1 LGQTFQGEHKGTW
14 MSEITAHGAL
24 PKPEARV
31 HPRFVTVASLALI
44 APLCVIG
51 AIIGVQLIVTLGITA
66 NTSLIGALAGM
77 VLARV
82 PLAAFRRYRSVHVQN
97 LAQSAISAATF
108 GAGNALMLPIGIPFV
123 LGRADLV
130 MPMFVGVTLAM
141 LIDGY
146 MLYRLF
152 DSEVFP
158 ATAAWP
164 PGAAAAEAI
173 RAGDEGGRKAVV
185 LGIGVVLGIVGNW
198 LAGIPMSAFGVA
210 FIGNIWALTMF
221 GIGLLLRGYSALLF
235 NHPLF
240 ATIIPQGDINAAY
253 IPHGMMVGA
262 GIVALVQVGLIVLR
276 RGGVHAGHIGTTRP
290 AAEVRRTLGL
300 GFAAYVAIAV
310 VIALFGGLLGAL
322 SAPMLVLF
330 LLYAAFAAMIHEVIV
345 GLAAMHSGWFPA
357 FAVALITLVIGML
370 IGFPPVALTL
380 LVGFSA
386 ATGPAFSDMGY
397 DLKAGYMLRGYGT
410 DPGFEMDG
418 RRQQLIAAMFAFVVA
433 AIVVLIAY
441 PSFFAQNLVAPV
453 DKVYVATI
461 KAGAS
466 ASVAMSLLIWAIP
479 GAIVQALG
487 GPKRQLGVLLSTGLL
502 IAFPVAGWAVIA
514 GVACRVVWERLIKTA
529 GTETMHIFGAGVI
542 AGDALYAFFS
552 SLARNFAAKH

>member
-1 LGQTFQGEHKGTW
+1 
-14 MSEITAHGAL
+14 MSDLAAPTSEAL
-24 PKPEARV
+24 IPTQ
-31 HPRFVTVASLALI
+31 HPHFISAASLALI
-44 APLCVIG
+44 TPLCIIG

-77 VLARV
+77 ALARV
-82 PLAAFRRYRSVHVQN
+82 PLAAFARYRSIHVQN

-123 LGRADLV
+123 LGRPDLV
-130 MPMFVGVTLAM
+130 LPLFVGVFLAM
-141 LIDGY
+141 LLDGY

-173 RAGDEGGRKAVV
+173 RAGDEGGRKAAILGGGV
-185 LGIGVVLGIVGNW
+185 LLGVLGNW
-198 LAGIPMSAFGVA
+198 LGGIPMSAFGVA

-221 GIGLLLRGYSALLF
+221 AVGLLARGYSSVLF
-235 NHPLF
+235 SGWLPG
-240 ATIIPQGDINAAY
+240 GDINKAY

-262 GIVALVQVGLIVLR
+262 GLVALVQVGLIVLR
-276 RGGVHAGHIGTTRP
+276 RGPGTTNASRTP
-290 AAEVRRTLGL
+290 TEVRRSLGL
-300 GFAAYVAIAV
+300 GAGAYVAIAL
-310 VIALFGGLLGAL
+310 VIALLAGLTAQL
-322 SAPMLVLF
+322 SIGMLLF
-330 LLYAAFAAMIHEVIV
+330 FLVYAAFAALVHELIV

-370 IGFPPVALTL
+370 IGFPPVALAL

-397 DLKAGYMLRGYGT
+397 DLKAGFMLRGGGR
-410 DPGFEMDG
+410 DPGFEQDG
-418 RRQQLIAAMFAFVVA
+418 RLQQLLAAMFAFVVA
-433 AIVVLIAY
+433 GVVVLIAY
-441 PSFFAQNLVAPV
+441 PSFFAANLVPPV
-453 DKVYVATI
+453 DRVFVATI

-466 ASVAMSLLIWAIP
+466 MDVAKALLIWAIP
-479 GAIVQALG
+479 GAIIQWLG

-502 IAFPVAGWAVIA
+502 IAFPLAGWAVVA
-514 GVACRVVWERLIKTA
+514 GILCRLVWERVA
-529 GTETMHIFGAGVI
+529 GGEGMEVFGAGVI
-542 AGDALYAFFS
+542 AGDSLYAFFTS
-552 SLARNFAAKH
+552 TWKAVMK

>member
-1 LGQTFQGEHKGTW
+1 
-14 MSEITAHGAL
+14 MSEITTDRTA
-24 PKPEARV
+24 PTPEIRA
-31 HPRFVTVASLALI
+31 HPRFLTLASLALI
-44 APLCVIG
+44 APLCVLG

-77 VLARV
+77 VLARI
-82 PLAAFRRYRSVHVQN
+82 PLAAFRRYRSIHVQN

-146 MLYRLF
+146 MLYRMF

-158 ATAAWP
+158 ASGAWP

-173 RAGDEGGRKAVV
+173 RAGDEGGRKAAV
-185 LGIGVVLGIVGNW
+185 LGIGVVLGIAGNW

-210 FIGNIWALTMF
+210 FLGNIWALTMF
-221 GIGLLLRGYSALLF
+221 GVGLLLRGYSALLF
-235 NHPLF
+235 NHPVF
-240 ATIIPQGDINAAY
+240 AWIIPKGDIAAAY
-253 IPHGMMVGA
+253 IPHGMMVGG
-262 GIVALVQVGLIVLR
+262 GIVALVQVGLIILR
-276 RGGVHAGHIGTTRP
+276 RGGLHAGGIGATRSP
-290 AAEVRRTLGL
+290 TEVRRAIGL
-300 GFAAYVAIAV
+300 GVGAYVAIAL
-310 VIALFGGLLGAL
+310 VIALFGGLLAEMSL
-322 SAPMLVLF
+322 PMLLLF
-330 LLYAAFAAMIHEVIV
+330 LVYAAFAAMIHELIV

-357 FAVALITLVIGML
+357 FAVALITLVIGVL
-370 IGFPPVALTL
+370 IGFPPVALAL

-410 DPGFEMDG
+410 DADFERDG

-433 AIVVLIAY
+433 AVVVLISY
-441 PSFFAQNLVAPV
+441 QGFFDRNLVAPV
-453 DKVYVATI
+453 DRVYVATI

-466 ASVAMSLLIWAIP
+466 SSVALSLLVWAIP
-479 GAIVQALG
+479 GAIIQALG

-502 IAFPVAGWAVIA
+502 IAFPIAGWAVIA
-514 GVACRVVWERLIKTA
+514 GIVCRAVWERLIKGG
-529 GTETMHIFGAGVI
+529 GTETMQIFGAGVI

-552 SLARNFAAKH
+552 SMARNFAAKH